1 LQSSWGRI
9 LAATGSVPLTSSLV
23 PTSPPHVDPTKV
35 SVTFVPS
42 DGTAC
47 LPVLSN
53 GEPESVDENR
63 AKQILTLDDINIVV
77 DLGMGGDGEAT
88 YWTCDL
94 SYVSIVFSASS
105 WLSVYP
111 LRRNMSR
118 SMATIGVDWPAC
130 SCIMSNKNIMQV
142 HSI

>member
-1 LQSSWGRI
+1 M
-9 LAATGSVPLTSSLV
+9 PLTSSLV

-94 SYVSIVFSASS
+94 SYVSIVFSTSS

-118 SMATIGVDWPAC
+118 SMATIGVD
-130 SCIMSNKNIMQV
+130 
-142 HSI
+142 

>member
-1 LQSSWGRI
+1 LCNLLISWGRI
-9 LAATGSVPLTSSLV
+9 LAATGSVPLTSSSV
-23 PTSPPHVDPTKV
+23 QTPPPNIDPTKV

-42 DGTAC
+42 DGTAS

-53 GEPESVDENR
+53 GEPKRVDENR

-94 SYVSIVFSASS
+94 SYVSVLFSASG
-105 WLSVYP
+105 WPSVDP
-111 LRRNMSR
+111 LRRNMSV
-118 SMATIGVDWPAC
+118 SMAIIGVNFWPAY
-130 SCIMSNKNIMQV
+130 SYIMSK
-142 HSI
+142 